1 MKTAIWSLLGVG
13 VTGSRRSRCT
23 CAIKA
28 SGWSI
33 TARDLAVLTSLAVAL
48 LLPAQALAGTGAEP
62 DDVFKGWFLESDNTG
77 KPGMPMESE
86 FMVTMVDNNN
96 NFMGKLLLGPSD
108 SYSVT
113 GMFEEVRQAQGHF
126 EFVPFRF
133 KATAKGKDRQLNVF
147 GNVVLGKSEIVK
159 PPQGLAQIQPARPT
173 KGGVYITAD
182 FTVTMSDGTKMGGGR
197 AALVLVSKSPPEVFV
212 GGNWTGYSNSDIT
225 GELDQFN
232 LIIDQVE
239 LEGRT
244 VVNGTETVDID
255 DNVFVGTIF
264 GEDVIYLSANE
275 TLLSTVVGR
284 VEVGT
289 QGEQLSGTYLRKF
302 GPELVDLGTFTVVR
316 E

>member
-1 MKTAIWSLLGVG
+1 MKTAMWLLLGVG
-13 VTGSRRSRCT
+13 VTGSRRSRRT

-28 SGWSI
+28 SGWFI
-33 TARDLAVLTSLAVAL
+33 AARDLAVLAGLAVAL
-48 LLPAQALAGTGAEP
+48 LLPAQALAGTGADP

-113 GMFEEVRQAQGHF
+113 GMFEEVRQEQGHF
-126 EFVPFRF
+126 EFVPFR
-133 KATAKGKDRQLNVF
+133 ATAKGKDRQLNVF
-147 GNVVLGKSEIVK
+147 GNVVLGKSNTGVAK
-159 PPQGLAQIQPARPT
+159 AQQGLAQLQPAMST

-197 AALVLVSKSPPEVFV
+197 AVLVLVSKSPPEVFV
-212 GGNWTGYSNSDIT
+212 GGNWTGYSNSVIT

-232 LIIDQVE
+232 LMIDQVE

-264 GEDVIYLSANE
+264 GQDVIYLSANE

-284 VEVGT
+284 VEIGK
-289 QGEQLSGTYLRKF
+289 QGEQLSGTYLRNF
-302 GPELVDLGTFTVVR
+302 GPELVDLGTFTLIR